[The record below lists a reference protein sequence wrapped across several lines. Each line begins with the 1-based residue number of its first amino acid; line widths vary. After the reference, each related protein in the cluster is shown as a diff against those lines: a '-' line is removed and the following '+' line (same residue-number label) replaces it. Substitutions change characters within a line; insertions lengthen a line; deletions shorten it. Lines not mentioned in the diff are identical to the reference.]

1 MWSGEFN
8 WMSGGGNE
16 PCSLAVFEKDTRPFN
31 DAYGEQALK
40 QTPIKR
46 RFLILKFLRMQKIWG

>member
-1 MWSGEFN
+1 MN
-8 WMSGGGNE
+8 
-16 PCSLAVFEKDTRPFN
+16 PVFEKDTRPFT

-46 RFLILKFLRMQKIWG
+46 RFLILKFLRMQKI